1 MKIKT
6 ILPALIIMLAAQ
18 TVLFAHGVQ
27 YSASR
32 ENTVVIHASYSS
44 GEPMAYSQIKIYSP
58 EDADIEFQ
66 NGRTDR
72 NGVFAFFPDTEGEWT
87 IKADDGAGHGFTGK
101 IDVEEIEDIPMIEGA
116 LTPIQKFI
124 VGLAVAWGFLG
135 FFFYF
140 KARRA

>member
-1 MKIKT
+1 MKIRT
-6 ILPALIIMLAAQ
+6 TLITLLILFAAQ
-18 TVLFAHGVQ
+18 TVIFAHGVQ
-27 YSASR
+27 YSVSR
-32 ENTVVIHASYSS
+32 ENSVIIHASYST
-44 GEPMAYSQIKIYSP
+44 GEPMAYAEIKIYSP

-72 NGVFAFFPDTEGEWT
+72 RGVFAFFPDTEGKWT
-87 IKADDGAGHGFTGK
+87 VKADDGAGHGFTAK
-101 IDVEEIEDIPMIEGA
+101 VDVEEIMDIPLIEGA

-140 KARRA
+140 KSRRQ